1 MLDLRALVI
10 DDSPIMRQFICRT
23 LKLSGLDFTDCFQAG
38 NGQEALDQLH
48 KEAVDVILC
57 DVNMPEMDGEQL
69 LRRIEQDV
77 RLRSIPIIVVS
88 ADATAH
94 RVQRML
100 DLGARGYL
108 LKPFSPERLRSELLR
123 VIPRANKGRVTLDV

>member
-1 MLDLRALVI
+1 MNLRALVI

-23 LKLSGLDFTDCFQAG
+23 LKLSGLEFECLEAN
-38 NGQEALDQLH
+38 NGEKALQLL
-48 KEAVDVILC
+48 ALGTVDVILC
-57 DVNMPEMDGEQL
+57 DVNMPQMDGEQL
-69 LRRIEQDV
+69 LKRIEQDPQ
-77 RLRSIPIIVVS
+77 LRSIPVIVVS

-108 LKPFSPERLRSELLR
+108 LKPFSPERLRAELQR
-123 VIPRANKGRVTLDV
+123 VLAQA